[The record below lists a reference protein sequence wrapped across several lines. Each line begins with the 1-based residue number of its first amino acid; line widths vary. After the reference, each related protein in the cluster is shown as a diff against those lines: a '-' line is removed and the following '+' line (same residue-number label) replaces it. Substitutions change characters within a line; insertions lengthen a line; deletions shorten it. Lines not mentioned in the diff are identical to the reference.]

1 MEVWAGGQKRKPKE
15 GDPPRQPEQGLS
27 LTTPTRDFELHLAPQ
42 RGYQFKKKKKKVFK
56 VAVGVV

>member
-42 RGYQFKKKKKKVFK
+42 RGYQFKKKKKKYLK
-56 VAVGVV
+56 WQ